1 MSSFLSLFGFEQL
14 LMLLRQE
21 GRLGMLLP
29 LQFDLTLQILELFLP
44 S

>member
-21 GRLGMLLP
+21 GRLGLLLP
-29 LQFDLTLQILELFLP
+29 LQLDLTLQIFELFLP